1 VSETDDISHVRL
13 GVIPCVNTMLINTCV
28 GVKGETLLSMQIM
41 YVDSVR
47 CSYDVLFELRVIDL
61 KGNAI
66 SVRSLRSY
74 LHCIIVYT
82 AYMLYITLH
91 LTCTKS

>member
-1 VSETDDISHVRL
+1 
-13 GVIPCVNTMLINTCV
+13 MLINTCV

-47 CSYDVLFELRVIDL
+47 CSYDGLFELRVIDL

-66 SVRSLRSY
+66 SVRSPWSC
-74 LHCIIVYT
+74 LHCIMVYT
-82 AYMLYITLH
+82 DYMLYITLGR
-91 LTCTKS
+91 TCKKS